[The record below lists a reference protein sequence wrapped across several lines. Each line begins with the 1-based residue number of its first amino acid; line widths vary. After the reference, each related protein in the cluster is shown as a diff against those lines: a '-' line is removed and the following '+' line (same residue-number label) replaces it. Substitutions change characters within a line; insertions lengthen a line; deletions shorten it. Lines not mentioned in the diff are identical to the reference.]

1 MLLKTRLYEYQSKAV
16 DKLSKLKVGAL
27 YMEQGTGK
35 TRTALEIIK
44 NKMSKGKVEVV
55 LWLCPCSVKNN
66 LKEDIIKHTG
76 ELPTENNIIIRGI
89 ESLSSSDKLYLQ
101 LSELVKNYKVYLI
114 VDESNLVKNKMAIRT
129 ERIISISSFCKYKMI
144 LNGTPISKNEA
155 DLFAQWYIL
164 DWRILGYK
172 SFYSFAANHLEYK
185 TVKLPSGREITTDQ
199 IIRVL
204 NVDYLTEKIA
214 PYMYQIKKDEVL
226 KELKPK
232 QYHMRYFF
240 LDDLQEE
247 EYYETKE
254 LFLFNVVDWR
264 SETIFK
270 LFSALQHITSGKRV
284 LSAPEKRMR
293 TENMYTW
300 ENNPRIQCLKRT
312 LEDIGEDKCIIFA
325 KYQDEINDIALL
337 LQSENK
343 SYIEF
348 TGKISQKK
356 RQENREKFKNHVQ
369 FMLANKQCGAYGLN
383 LQFCHNI
390 IFYSNDFDLATR
402 LQAEDRVHRIGQD
415 KIVNIYDICC
425 KYTIDVFIANCL
437 QNKTNLLDS
446 FKKQIAIWK
455 EATIM
460 EELTIRQMSSA
471 TDKDFYSILGYFFA
485 SKKFR
490 KELEGYPLSN
500 EDDWIWFV
508 AFNKDNNVIGFLSLE
523 PMTSGYKIDSIYV
536 LLDYHKIYGNR
547 VYNEL
552 IEKAVKLSQNNKKY
566 LSGTVR
572 KDLVVVFEKYDF
584 YITKNK
590 SEKWINIR
598 RDVTDENIQK

>member
-1 MLLKTRLYEYQSKAV
+1 MILKTRLYEYQSKAV

-44 NKMSKGKVEVV
+44 NKIDKGKAEVI

-66 LKEDIIKHTG
+66 LKEDIEKHTG
-76 ELPTENNIIIRGI
+76 DLPTENNIIIRGI
-89 ESLSSSDKLYLQ
+89 ESLSSSDRLYLQ
-101 LSELVKNYKVYLI
+101 LLELVKNYKVYLI
-114 VDESNLVKNKMAIRT
+114 VDESNLVKNKLAIRT
-129 ERIISISSFCKYKMI
+129 ERIIEISSFCKYKMI

-185 TVKLPSGREITTDQ
+185 KVRLPSGREITTDQ

-214 PYMYQIKKDEVL
+214 PYTYQIKKDEVL
-226 KELKPK
+226 KDLKPK
-232 QYHMRYFF
+232 KYHMRYFC
-240 LDDLQEE
+240 LDDLQED

-270 LFSALQHITSGKRV
+270 LFSALQHITSGKRI

-293 TENMYTW
+293 TEKMYTW
-300 ENNPRIQCLKRT
+300 ENNPRIQCLKRVI
-312 LEDIGEDKCIIFA
+312 EEIGNDKCIIFA
-325 KYQDEINDIALL
+325 KYQDEIKDIKFLL
-337 LQSENK
+337 DSMNK
-343 SYIEF
+343 TFVEF
-348 TGKISQKK
+348 TGEIRPKQ
-356 RQENREKFKNHVQ
+356 RQQNRIEFKNHVQ

-402 LQAEDRVHRIGQD
+402 LQAEDRVHRIGQE
-415 KIVNIYDICC
+415 KTVNIYDICC
-425 KYTIDVFIANCL
+425 EYTIDVFIANCL
-437 QNKTNLLDS
+437 QNKSNLLDS
-446 FKKQIAIWK
+446 FKKQISIWK
-455 EATIM
+455 EAIEM
-460 EELTIRQMSSA
+460 EKIRIRQMNSIK
-471 TDKDFYSILGYFFA
+471 DNDFYNILGYFFA
-485 SKKFR
+485 SKNFR
-490 KELEGYPLSN
+490 KKLTYPLSN
-500 EDDWIWFV
+500 EDDWIWLV

-523 PMTSGYKIDSIYV
+523 PMASGYKIDSIYV
-536 LLDYHKIYGNR
+536 LNDYYKIYGNR

-552 IEKAVKLSQNNKKY
+552 IEKAIKLSKNNKKY
-566 LSGTVR
+566 ISATI
-572 KDLVVVFEKYDF
+572 KKELVVVFEKYNF
-584 YITKNK
+584 YVTKNK

-598 RDVTDENIQK
+598 RDLNENIQK

>member
-185 TVKLPSGREITTDQ
+185 KVRLPSGREIMTDQ

-232 QYHMRYFF
+232 QYHMRYFC
-240 LDDLQEE
+240 LGNLQEE
-247 EYYETKE
+247 EYGLTKE

-455 EATIM
+455 ESTIM

-572 KDLVVVFEKYDF
+572 KDLVIVFEKYDF

-598 RDVTDENIQK
+598 RDLNENIQK

>member
-1 MLLKTRLYEYQSKAV
+1 MILKTKLYEYQSKAV
-16 DKLSKLKVGAL
+16 DKISNLKVGAL

-44 NKMSKGKVEVV
+44 NKMDKGKIEVV

-89 ESLSSSDKLYLQ
+89 ESLSSSDRLYLQ
-101 LSELVKNYKVYLI
+101 LLELVKIYKVYLI
-114 VDESNLVKNKMAIRT
+114 VDESNLVKNKLAIRT
-129 ERIISISSFCKYKMI
+129 ERIIEISSFCKYKMI

-185 TVKLPSGREITTDQ
+185 KVRLPSGREIMTDQ

-232 QYHMRYFF
+232 EYHMRYFC

-293 TENMYTW
+293 TEKMYTW

-356 RQENREKFKNHVQ
+356 RQANREKFKNDTQ

-402 LQAEDRVHRIGQD
+402 LQAEDRVHRIGQE
-415 KIVNIYDICC
+415 KTVNIYDICC
-425 KYTIDVFIANCL
+425 EYTIDVFIANCL
-437 QNKTNLLDS
+437 QNKSNLLDS
-446 FKKQIAIWK
+446 FKKQISIWK
-455 EATIM
+455 EAIEM
-460 EELTIRQMSSA
+460 EKIRIRQMNSIK
-471 TDKDFYSILGYFFA
+471 DNDFYNILGYFFA
-485 SKKFR
+485 SKNFR
-490 KELEGYPLSN
+490 KKLTYPLSN
-500 EDDWIWFV
+500 EDDWIWLV

-523 PMTSGYKIDSIYV
+523 PMVSGYKIDSIYV
-536 LLDYHKIYGNR
+536 LNDYYKIYGNR

-552 IEKAVKLSQNNKKY
+552 IEKAIKLSKNNKKY
-566 LSGTVR
+566 ISATI
-572 KDLVVVFEKYDF
+572 KKELVVVFEKYNF
-584 YITKNK
+584 YVTKNK

-598 RDVTDENIQK
+598 RDLNENIQK

>member
-1 MLLKTRLYEYQSKAV
+1 MILKTKLYEYQATAV
-16 DKLSKLKVGAL
+16 DKISKLKVGAL

-55 LWLCPCSVKNN
+55 LWLCSCSVKNN

-114 VDESNLVKNKMAIRT
+114 VDESNLVKNKLAIRT
-129 ERIISISSFCKYKMI
+129 ERIIEISSFCKYKMI

-185 TVKLPSGREITTDQ
+185 KVRLPSGREIMTDQ

-232 QYHMRYFF
+232 QYHMRYFC
-240 LDDLQEE
+240 LGNLQEE
-247 EYYETKE
+247 EYGLTKE

-293 TENMYTW
+293 TEKIYTW
-300 ENNPRIQCLKRT
+300 ENNPRIQCLRKT
-312 LEDIGEDKCIIFA
+312 LDEIGNDKCIIFA
-325 KYQDEINDIALL
+325 KYQEEINDIALL

-356 RQENREKFKNHVQ
+356 RQANREKFKNDTQ

-402 LQAEDRVHRIGQD
+402 LQAEDRVHRIGQE
-415 KIVNIYDICC
+415 KTVHIYDICC

-437 QNKTNLLDS
+437 QNKSNLLDS
-446 FKKQIAIWK
+446 FKKQISIWK
-455 EATIM
+455 EAIEM
-460 EELTIRQMSSA
+460 EKIRIRQMNSIK
-471 TDKDFYSILGYFFA
+471 DNDFYNILGYFFA
-485 SKKFR
+485 SKNFR
-490 KELEGYPLSN
+490 KKLTYPLSN
-500 EDDWIWFV
+500 EDDWIWLV

-523 PMTSGYKIDSIYV
+523 PMVSGYKIDSIYV
-536 LLDYHKIYGNR
+536 LNDYYKIYGNR

-552 IEKAVKLSQNNKKY
+552 IEKAIKLSKNNKKY
-566 LSGTVR
+566 ISATI
-572 KDLVVVFEKYDF
+572 KKELVVVFEKYNF
-584 YITKNK
+584 YVTKNK

-598 RDVTDENIQK
+598 RDLNENIQK

>member
-89 ESLSSSDKLYLQ
+89 ESLSSSDRLYLQ
-101 LSELVKNYKVYLI
+101 LLELVKIYKVYLI
-114 VDESNLVKNKMAIRT
+114 VDESNLVKNKLAIRT
-129 ERIISISSFCKYKMI
+129 ERIIEISSFCKYKMI

-270 LFSALQHITSGKRV
+270 LFSALQHITSGKKV

-293 TENMYTW
+293 TEKMYTW

-312 LEDIGEDKCIIFA
+312 LENIGEDKCIIFA

-572 KDLVVVFEKYDF
+572 KDLVIVFEKYDF

>member
-89 ESLSSSDKLYLQ
+89 ESLSSSDRLYLQ
-101 LSELVKNYKVYLI
+101 LLELVKIYKVYLI
-114 VDESNLVKNKMAIRT
+114 VDESNLVKNKLAIRT
-129 ERIISISSFCKYKMI
+129 ERIIEISSFCKYKMI

-270 LFSALQHITSGKRV
+270 LFSALQHITSGKKV

-293 TENMYTW
+293 TEKMYTW

-490 KELEGYPLSN
+490 KGLEGYPLSN

-572 KDLVVVFEKYDF
+572 KDLVIVFEKYDF

>member
-1 MLLKTRLYEYQSKAV
+1 MILKTKLYEYQSKAV
-16 DKLSKLKVGAL
+16 DKLLKLKVGAL

-44 NKMSKGKVEVV
+44 NKTDKGKVEVV

-66 LKEDIIKHTG
+66 LKEDVIKHTG
-76 ELPTENNIIIRGI
+76 QKPSENNIIIRGI
-89 ESLSSSDKLYLQ
+89 ESLSSSDRLYLQ
-101 LSELVKNYKVYLI
+101 LLELVKNYKVYLI
-114 VDESNLVKNKMAIRT
+114 VDESNLVKNKLAIRT
-129 ERIISISSFCKYKMI
+129 ERIINLSAFCKYKLI

-164 DWRILGYK
+164 DWRILGYQ

-185 TVKLPSGREITTDQ
+185 TVKLPSGRVITTDQ

-226 KELKPK
+226 KDLKPK
-232 QYHMRYFF
+232 KYHMRYFC
-240 LDDLQEE
+240 LDDLQED

-270 LFSALQHITSGKRV
+270 LFSALQHITSGKRI

-293 TENMYTW
+293 TEKMYTW
-300 ENNPRIQCLKRT
+300 ENNPRIQCLKRVI
-312 LEDIGEDKCIIFA
+312 EEIGNDKCIIFA
-325 KYQDEINDIALL
+325 KYQDEIKDIKFLL
-337 LQSENK
+337 DSMNK
-343 SYIEF
+343 TFVEF
-348 TGKISQKK
+348 TGEIRPKQ
-356 RQENREKFKNHVQ
+356 RQQNRIEFKNHVQ
-369 FMLANKQCGAYGLN
+369 FMLANNQCGAYGLN

-402 LQAEDRVHRIGQD
+402 LQAEDRVHRIGQE
-415 KIVNIYDICC
+415 KTVNIYDICC
-425 KYTIDVFIANCL
+425 EYTIDVFIANCL
-437 QNKTNLLDS
+437 QNKSNLLDS
-446 FKKQIAIWK
+446 FKKQISIWK
-455 EATIM
+455 ETIEM
-460 EELTIRQMSSA
+460 EKIRIRQMNSIK
-471 TDKDFYSILGYFFA
+471 DNDFYNILGYFFA
-485 SKKFR
+485 SKNFR
-490 KELEGYPLSN
+490 KKLTYPLSN
-500 EDDWIWFV
+500 EDDWIWLV

-523 PMTSGYKIDSIYV
+523 PMASGYKIDSIYV
-536 LLDYHKIYGNR
+536 LNDYYKIYGNR

-552 IEKAVKLSQNNKKY
+552 IEKAIKLSKNNKKY
-566 LSGTVR
+566 ISATI
-572 KDLVVVFEKYDF
+572 KKELVVVFEKYNF
-584 YITKNK
+584 YVTKNK

-598 RDVTDENIQK
+598 RDLNENIQK

>member
-1 MLLKTRLYEYQSKAV
+1 MILKTRLYEYQSKAV
-16 DKLSKLKVGAL
+16 NKLSKLKVGAL

-44 NKMSKGKVEVV
+44 NKIDKGKAEVI

-66 LKEDIIKHTG
+66 LKEDIEKHTG
-76 ELPTENNIIIRGI
+76 DLPTENNIIIRGI
-89 ESLSSSDKLYLQ
+89 ESLSSSDRLYLQ
-101 LSELVKNYKVYLI
+101 LLELVKKYKVYLI
-114 VDESNLVKNKMAIRT
+114 VDESNLVKNKLAIRT
-129 ERIISISSFCKYKMI
+129 ERIISIASFCKYKMI

-172 SFYSFAANHLEYK
+172 SFYSFASNHLEYK
-185 TVKLPSGREITTDQ
+185 KVRLPSGKEITTDQ

-232 QYHMRYFF
+232 EYHMRYFC

-247 EYYETKE
+247 EYELTKE

-293 TENMYTW
+293 TEKMYTW

-356 RQENREKFKNHVQ
+356 RQENREKFKNDVQ

-402 LQAEDRVHRIGQD
+402 LQAEDRVHRIGQE
-415 KIVNIYDICC
+415 KKVNIYDICC
-425 KYTIDVFIANCL
+425 EYTIDVFIANCL
-437 QNKTNLLDS
+437 QNKSNLLDS
-446 FKKQIAIWK
+446 FKKQISIWK
-455 EATIM
+455 EAIEM
-460 EELTIRQMSSA
+460 EKIRIRQMNSIK
-471 TDKDFYSILGYFFA
+471 DNDFYNILGYFFA
-485 SKKFR
+485 SKNFR
-490 KELEGYPLSN
+490 KKLTYPLSN
-500 EDDWIWFV
+500 EDDWIWLV

-523 PMTSGYKIDSIYV
+523 PMVSGYKIDSIYV
-536 LLDYHKIYGNR
+536 LNDYYKIYGNR

-552 IEKAVKLSQNNKKY
+552 IEKAIKLSKNNKKY
-566 LSGTVR
+566 ISATI
-572 KDLVVVFEKYDF
+572 KKELVVVFEKYNF
-584 YITKNK
+584 YVTKNK

-598 RDVTDENIQK
+598 RDLNENIQK

>member
-44 NKMSKGKVEVV
+44 NKMIKGKVEVV

-76 ELPTENNIIIRGI
+76 QKPSENNIIIKGI
-89 ESLSSSDKLYLQ
+89 ESLSSSDRLYLQ
-101 LSELVKNYKVYLI
+101 LLELVKIYKVYLI
-114 VDESNLVKNKMAIRT
+114 VDESNLVKNKLAIRT
-129 ERIISISSFCKYKMI
+129 ERIIEISSFCKYKMI

-185 TVKLPSGREITTDQ
+185 KVRLPSGREIMTDQ

-232 QYHMRYFF
+232 QYHMRYFC
-240 LDDLQEE
+240 LGILQEE
-247 EYYETKE
+247 EYGLTKE

-293 TENMYTW
+293 TEKMYTW

-369 FMLANKQCGAYGLN
+369 FMLVNKQCGAYGLN

-572 KDLVVVFEKYDF
+572 KDLVIVFEKYDF

>member
-356 RQENREKFKNHVQ
+356 RQENREKFKNDVQ

-402 LQAEDRVHRIGQD
+402 LQAEDRVHRIGQE
-415 KIVNIYDICC
+415 KTVNIYDICC
-425 KYTIDVFIANCL
+425 EYTIDVFIANCL
-437 QNKTNLLDS
+437 QNKSSLLDS
-446 FKKQIAIWK
+446 FKKQISIWK
-455 EATIM
+455 EAIEM
-460 EELTIRQMSSA
+460 EKIRIRQMNSIK
-471 TDKDFYSILGYFFA
+471 DNDFYNILGYFFA
-485 SKKFR
+485 SKNFR
-490 KELEGYPLSN
+490 KKLTYPLSN
-500 EDDWIWFV
+500 EDDWIWLV

-523 PMTSGYKIDSIYV
+523 PMVSGYKIDSIYV
-536 LLDYHKIYGNR
+536 LNDYYKIYGNR

-552 IEKAVKLSQNNKKY
+552 IEKAIKLSKNNKKY
-566 LSGTVR
+566 ISATI
-572 KDLVVVFEKYDF
+572 KKELVVVFEKYNF
-584 YITKNK
+584 YVTKNK

-598 RDVTDENIQK
+598 RDLNENIQK

>member
-44 NKMSKGKVEVV
+44 NKMIKGKVEVV

-76 ELPTENNIIIRGI
+76 QKPSENNIIIKGI
-89 ESLSSSDKLYLQ
+89 ESLSSSDRLYLQ
-101 LSELVKNYKVYLI
+101 LLELVKIYKVYLI
-114 VDESNLVKNKMAIRT
+114 VDESNLVKNKLAIRT
-129 ERIISISSFCKYKMI
+129 ERIIEISSFCKYKMI

-185 TVKLPSGREITTDQ
+185 KIRLPSGREIMTDQ

-232 QYHMRYFF
+232 QYHMRYFC
-240 LDDLQEE
+240 LGILQEE
-247 EYYETKE
+247 EYGLTKE

-293 TENMYTW
+293 TEKMYTW

-572 KDLVVVFEKYDF
+572 KDLVIVFEKYDF

>member
-1 MLLKTRLYEYQSKAV
+1 MILKTKLYKYQSKAV

-66 LKEDIIKHTG
+66 LREDIEKHTG
-76 ELPTENNIIIRGI
+76 QKPSENNIIIKGI
-89 ESLSSSDKLYLQ
+89 ESLSSSDRLYLQ
-101 LSELVKNYKVYLI
+101 LLELVKSYKVYLI
-114 VDESNLVKNKMAIRT
+114 VDESNLVKNKLAIRT
-129 ERIISISSFCKYKMI
+129 ERIITISSFCKYKMI

-185 TVKLPSGREITTDQ
+185 KVRLPSGREITTDQ

-232 QYHMRYFF
+232 EYHMRYFC

-247 EYYETKE
+247 EYELTKE

-293 TENMYTW
+293 TEKMYTW

-356 RQENREKFKNHVQ
+356 RQENREKFKNDVQ

-402 LQAEDRVHRIGQD
+402 LQAEDRVHRIGQE
-415 KIVNIYDICC
+415 KTVNIYDICC
-425 KYTIDVFIANCL
+425 EYTIDVFIANCL
-437 QNKTNLLDS
+437 QNKSNLLDS
-446 FKKQIAIWK
+446 FKKQISIWK
-455 EATIM
+455 EAIEM
-460 EELTIRQMSSA
+460 EKIRIRQMNSIK
-471 TDKDFYSILGYFFA
+471 DNDFYNILGYFFA
-485 SKKFR
+485 SKNFR
-490 KELEGYPLSN
+490 KKLTYPLSN
-500 EDDWIWFV
+500 EDDWIWLV

-523 PMTSGYKIDSIYV
+523 PMVSGYKIDSIYV
-536 LLDYHKIYGNR
+536 LNDYYKIYGNR

-552 IEKAVKLSQNNKKY
+552 IEKAIKLSKNNKKY
-566 LSGTVR
+566 ISATI
-572 KDLVVVFEKYDF
+572 KKELVVVFEKYNF
-584 YITKNK
+584 YVTKNK

-598 RDVTDENIQK
+598 RDLNENIQK

>member
-1 MLLKTRLYEYQSKAV
+1 MILKTKLYEYQSKAV
-16 DKLSKLKVGAL
+16 DKLLKLKVGAL

-44 NKMSKGKVEVV
+44 NKTDKGKVEVV

-66 LKEDIIKHTG
+66 LKEDVIKHTG
-76 ELPTENNIIIRGI
+76 QKPSENNIIIRGI
-89 ESLSSSDKLYLQ
+89 ESLSSSDRLYLQ
-101 LSELVKNYKVYLI
+101 LLELVKNYKVYLI
-114 VDESNLVKNKMAIRT
+114 VDESNLVKNKLAIRT
-129 ERIISISSFCKYKMI
+129 ERIINLSAFCKYKLI

-164 DWRILGYK
+164 DWRILGYQ

-185 TVKLPSGREITTDQ
+185 TVKLPSGRVITTDQ

-226 KELKPK
+226 RNLKEKE
-232 QYHMRYFF
+232 YHTRYFYME
-240 LDDLQEE
+240 DEQEV
-247 EYYETKE
+247 EYYETKDIY
-254 LFLFNVVDWR
+254 LFNVVDWR
-264 SETIFK
+264 AETIFK
-270 LFSALQHITSGKRV
+270 LFAALQHITSGRRV
-284 LSAPEKRMR
+284 LSAPQNRMR
-293 TENMYTW
+293 TDKMFTW
-300 ENNPRIQCLKRT
+300 QNNPRIQCLKDV
-312 LEDIGEDKCIIFA
+312 LDEIGEGKCIIFA
-325 KYQDEINDIALL
+325 KYQDEIDDISLL

-348 TGKISQKK
+348 TGRINQKK
-356 RQENREKFKNHVQ
+356 RQKNREDFKEHTQ

-383 LQFCHNI
+383 LQFCHNV

-402 LQAEDRVHRIGQD
+402 LQAEDRVHRIGQTET
-415 KIVNIYDICC
+415 VNIYDICC
-425 KYTIDVFIANCL
+425 KYTIDSFISRCL
-437 QNKTNLLDS
+437 QDKSNLLAS

-455 EATIM
+455 EAAAM
-460 EELTIRQMSSA
+460 EKIKIRQMNSVI
-471 TDKDFYSILGYFFA
+471 DKDFYSLLGYLFA
-485 SKKFR
+485 SKKIR

-500 EDDWIWFV
+500 EDDWIWFI
-508 AFNKDNNVIGFLSLE
+508 AFDKDNKIVGFLSLE
-523 PMTSGYKIDSIYV
+523 PMKSGYKIDSIHV
-536 LLDYHKIYGNR
+536 LKDYRKIYGNR

-566 LSGTVR
+566 LSGTVK
-572 KDLVVVFEKYDF
+572 KDMVIVFEKYNF
-584 YITKNK
+584 HITKNK

-598 RDVTDENIQK
+598 RDATNENIQK

>member
-1 MLLKTRLYEYQSKAV
+1 MILKTKLYEYQSKAV
-16 DKLSKLKVGAL
+16 DKISKLKVGAL

-44 NKMSKGKVEVV
+44 NKMDKGKIEVV

-89 ESLSSSDKLYLQ
+89 ESLSSSDRLYLQ
-101 LSELVKNYKVYLI
+101 LLELVKIYKVYLI
-114 VDESNLVKNKMAIRT
+114 VDESNLVKNKLAIRT
-129 ERIISISSFCKYKMI
+129 ERIIEISSFCKYKMI

-185 TVKLPSGREITTDQ
+185 KVRLPSGREIMTDQ

-232 QYHMRYFF
+232 EYHMRYFC

-247 EYYETKE
+247 EYGLTKE

-293 TENMYTW
+293 TEKMYTW
-300 ENNPRIQCLKRT
+300 ENNPRIQCLKRVI
-312 LEDIGEDKCIIFA
+312 EGIGSDKCIIFA

-356 RQENREKFKNHVQ
+356 MQANREKFKNDTQ

-402 LQAEDRVHRIGQD
+402 LQAEDRVHRIGQE
-415 KIVNIYDICC
+415 KTVHIYDICC
-425 KYTIDVFIANCL
+425 EYTIDVFIANCL
-437 QNKTNLLDS
+437 QNKSNLLDS
-446 FKKQIAIWK
+446 FKKQISIWK
-455 EATIM
+455 EAIEM
-460 EELTIRQMSSA
+460 EKIRIRQMNSIK
-471 TDKDFYSILGYFFA
+471 DNDFYNILGYFFA
-485 SKKFR
+485 SKNFR
-490 KELEGYPLSN
+490 KKLTYPLSN
-500 EDDWIWFV
+500 EDDWIWLV

-523 PMTSGYKIDSIYV
+523 PMVSGYKIDSIYV
-536 LLDYHKIYGNR
+536 LNDYYKIYGNR

-552 IEKAVKLSQNNKKY
+552 IEKAIKLSKNNKKY
-566 LSGTVR
+566 ISATI
-572 KDLVVVFEKYDF
+572 KKELVVVFEKYNF
-584 YITKNK
+584 YVTKNK

-598 RDVTDENIQK
+598 RDLNENIQK

>member
-89 ESLSSSDKLYLQ
+89 ESLSSSDRLYLQ
-101 LSELVKNYKVYLI
+101 LLELVKIYKVYLI
-114 VDESNLVKNKMAIRT
+114 VDESNLVKNKLAIRT
-129 ERIISISSFCKYKMI
+129 ERIIEISSFCKYKMI

-226 KELKPK
+226 KDLKPK
-232 QYHMRYFF
+232 KYHMRYFC
-240 LDDLQEE
+240 LDDLQED

-270 LFSALQHITSGKRV
+270 LFSALQHITSGKRI

-293 TENMYTW
+293 TEKMYTW
-300 ENNPRIQCLKRT
+300 ENNPRIQCLKRVI
-312 LEDIGEDKCIIFA
+312 EEIGNDKCIIFA
-325 KYQDEINDIALL
+325 KYQDEIKDIKFLL
-337 LQSENK
+337 DSMNK
-343 SYIEF
+343 TFVEF
-348 TGKISQKK
+348 TGEIRPKQ
-356 RQENREKFKNHVQ
+356 RQQNRIEFKNHVQ

-402 LQAEDRVHRIGQD
+402 LQAEDRVHRIGQE
-415 KIVNIYDICC
+415 KTVNIYDICC
-425 KYTIDVFIANCL
+425 EYTIDVFIANCL
-437 QNKTNLLDS
+437 QNKSNLLDS
-446 FKKQIAIWK
+446 FKKQISIWK
-455 EATIM
+455 EAIEM
-460 EELTIRQMSSA
+460 EKIRIRQMNSIK
-471 TDKDFYSILGYFFA
+471 DNDFYNILGYFFA
-485 SKKFR
+485 SKNFR
-490 KELEGYPLSN
+490 KKLTYPLSN
-500 EDDWIWFV
+500 EDDWIWLV

-523 PMTSGYKIDSIYV
+523 PMASGYKIDSIYV
-536 LLDYHKIYGNR
+536 LNDYYKIYGNR

-552 IEKAVKLSQNNKKY
+552 IEKAIKLSKNNKKY
-566 LSGTVR
+566 ISATI
-572 KDLVVVFEKYDF
+572 KKELVVVFEKYNF
-584 YITKNK
+584 YVTKNK

-598 RDVTDENIQK
+598 RDLNENIQK

>member
-44 NKMSKGKVEVV
+44 NKMIKGKVEVV

-76 ELPTENNIIIRGI
+76 QKPSENNIIIKGI
-89 ESLSSSDKLYLQ
+89 ESLSSSDRLYLQ
-101 LSELVKNYKVYLI
+101 LLELVKIYKVYLI
-114 VDESNLVKNKMAIRT
+114 VDESNLVKNKLAIRT
-129 ERIISISSFCKYKMI
+129 ERIIEISSFCKYKMI

-185 TVKLPSGREITTDQ
+185 KVRLPSGREIMTDQ

-232 QYHMRYFF
+232 QYHMRYFC
-240 LDDLQEE
+240 LGILQEE
-247 EYYETKE
+247 EYGLTKE

-293 TENMYTW
+293 TEKMYTW

-312 LEDIGEDKCIIFA
+312 LEDIGDDKCIIFA

-572 KDLVVVFEKYDF
+572 KDLVIVFEKYDF

>member
-89 ESLSSSDKLYLQ
+89 ESLSSSDRLYLQ
-101 LSELVKNYKVYLI
+101 LLELVKIYKVYLI
-114 VDESNLVKNKMAIRT
+114 VDESNLIKNKLAIRT
-129 ERIISISSFCKYKMI
+129 ERIIEISSFCKYKII

-270 LFSALQHITSGKRV
+270 LFSALQHITSGKKV

-293 TENMYTW
+293 TEKMYTW

-572 KDLVVVFEKYDF
+572 KDLVIVFEKYDF

>member
-1 MLLKTRLYEYQSKAV
+1 MILKTKLYEYQSKAV
-16 DKLSKLKVGAL
+16 DKLLKLKVGAL

-44 NKMSKGKVEVV
+44 NKTDKGKVEVV

-66 LKEDIIKHTG
+66 LKEDVIKHTG
-76 ELPTENNIIIRGI
+76 QKPSENNIIIRGI
-89 ESLSSSDKLYLQ
+89 ESLSSSDRLYLQ
-101 LSELVKNYKVYLI
+101 LLELVKNYKVYLI
-114 VDESNLVKNKMAIRT
+114 VDESNLVKNKLAIRT
-129 ERIISISSFCKYKMI
+129 ERIINLSAFCKYKLI

-164 DWRILGYK
+164 DWRILGYQ

-185 TVKLPSGREITTDQ
+185 TVKLPSGRVITTDQ

-226 KELKPK
+226 KDLKPK
-232 QYHMRYFF
+232 KYHMRYFC
-240 LDDLQEE
+240 LDDLQED

-270 LFSALQHITSGKRV
+270 LFSALQHITSGKRI

-293 TENMYTW
+293 TEKMYTW
-300 ENNPRIQCLKRT
+300 ENNPRIQCLKRVI
-312 LEDIGEDKCIIFA
+312 EEIGNDKCIIFA
-325 KYQDEINDIALL
+325 KYQDEIKDIKFLL
-337 LQSENK
+337 DSMNK
-343 SYIEF
+343 TFVEF
-348 TGKISQKK
+348 TGEIRPKQ
-356 RQENREKFKNHVQ
+356 RQQNRIEFKNHVQ

-402 LQAEDRVHRIGQD
+402 LQAEDRVHRIGQE
-415 KIVNIYDICC
+415 KTVNIYDICC
-425 KYTIDVFIANCL
+425 GYTIDVFIANCL
-437 QNKTNLLDS
+437 QNKSNLLDS
-446 FKKQIAIWK
+446 FKKQISIWK
-455 EATIM
+455 ETIEM
-460 EELTIRQMSSA
+460 EKIRIRQMNSIK
-471 TDKDFYSILGYFFA
+471 DNDFYNILGYFFA
-485 SKKFR
+485 SKNFR
-490 KELEGYPLSN
+490 KKLTYPLSN
-500 EDDWIWFV
+500 EDDWIWLV

-523 PMTSGYKIDSIYV
+523 PMASGYKIDSIYV
-536 LLDYHKIYGNR
+536 LNDYYKIYGNR

-552 IEKAVKLSQNNKKY
+552 IEKAIKLSKNNKKY
-566 LSGTVR
+566 ISATI
-572 KDLVVVFEKYDF
+572 KKELVVVFEKYNF
-584 YITKNK
+584 YVTKNK

-598 RDVTDENIQK
+598 RDLNENIQK

>member
-1 MLLKTRLYEYQSKAV
+1 MILKTKLYEYQSKAV
-16 DKLSKLKVGAL
+16 DKISKLKVGAL

-44 NKMSKGKVEVV
+44 NKIDKGKAEVI

-66 LKEDIIKHTG
+66 LREDIEKHTG
-76 ELPTENNIIIRGI
+76 DLPTENNIIIRGI
-89 ESLSSSDKLYLQ
+89 ESLSSSDRLYLQ
-101 LSELVKNYKVYLI
+101 LLELVKNYKVYLI
-114 VDESNLVKNKMAIRT
+114 VDESNLVKNKLAIRT
-129 ERIISISSFCKYKMI
+129 ERIITISSFCKYKMI

-185 TVKLPSGREITTDQ
+185 KVRLPSGREITTDQ

-232 QYHMRYFF
+232 EYHMRYFC

-293 TENMYTW
+293 TEKMYTW
-300 ENNPRIQCLKRT
+300 ENNPRIQCLKRVI
-312 LEDIGEDKCIIFA
+312 EEIGNDKCIIFA
-325 KYQDEINDIALL
+325 KYQDEIKDIKFLL
-337 LQSENK
+337 DSMNK
-343 SYIEF
+343 TFVEF
-348 TGKISQKK
+348 TGEIRPKQ
-356 RQENREKFKNHVQ
+356 RQQNRIEFKNHVQ

-402 LQAEDRVHRIGQD
+402 LQAEDRVHRIGQE
-415 KIVNIYDICC
+415 KTVHIYDICC

-437 QNKTNLLDS
+437 QNKSNLLDS
-446 FKKQIAIWK
+446 FKKQISIWK
-455 EATIM
+455 EAIEM
-460 EELTIRQMSSA
+460 EKIRIRQMNSIK
-471 TDKDFYSILGYFFA
+471 DNDFYNILGYFFA
-485 SKKFR
+485 SKNFR
-490 KELEGYPLSN
+490 KKLTYPLSN
-500 EDDWIWFV
+500 EDDWIWLV

-523 PMTSGYKIDSIYV
+523 PMVSGYKIDSIYV
-536 LLDYHKIYGNR
+536 LNDYYKIYGNR

-552 IEKAVKLSQNNKKY
+552 IEKAIKLSKNNKKY
-566 LSGTVR
+566 ISATI
-572 KDLVVVFEKYDF
+572 KKELVVVFEKYNF
-584 YITKNK
+584 YVTKNK

-598 RDVTDENIQK
+598 RDLNENIQK

>member
-1 MLLKTRLYEYQSKAV
+1 MILKTRLYEYQSKAV

-356 RQENREKFKNHVQ
+356 RQENREKFKNDVQ

-402 LQAEDRVHRIGQD
+402 LQAEDRVHRIGQE
-415 KIVNIYDICC
+415 KTVNIYDICC
-425 KYTIDVFIANCL
+425 EYTIDVFIANCL
-437 QNKTNLLDS
+437 QNKSNLLDS
-446 FKKQIAIWK
+446 FKKQISIWK
-455 EATIM
+455 EAIEM
-460 EELTIRQMSSA
+460 EKIRIRQMNSIK
-471 TDKDFYSILGYFFA
+471 DNDFYNILGYFFA
-485 SKKFR
+485 SKNFR
-490 KELEGYPLSN
+490 KKLTYPLSN
-500 EDDWIWFV
+500 EDDWIWLV

-523 PMTSGYKIDSIYV
+523 PMVSGYKIDSIYV
-536 LLDYHKIYGNR
+536 LNDYYKIYGNR

-552 IEKAVKLSQNNKKY
+552 IEKAIKLSKNNKKY
-566 LSGTVR
+566 ISATI
-572 KDLVVVFEKYDF
+572 KKELVVVFEKYNF
-584 YITKNK
+584 YVTKNK

-598 RDVTDENIQK
+598 RDLNENIQK

>member
-1 MLLKTRLYEYQSKAV
+1 MILKTKLYEYQSKAV
-16 DKLSKLKVGAL
+16 DKLLKLKVGAL

-44 NKMSKGKVEVV
+44 NKTDKGKVEVV

-66 LKEDIIKHTG
+66 LKEDVIKHTG
-76 ELPTENNIIIRGI
+76 QKPSENNIIIRGI
-89 ESLSSSDKLYLQ
+89 ESLSSSDRLYLQ
-101 LSELVKNYKVYLI
+101 LLELVKNYKVYLI
-114 VDESNLVKNKMAIRT
+114 VDESNLVKNKLAIRT
-129 ERIISISSFCKYKMI
+129 ERIINLSAFCKYKLI

-164 DWRILGYK
+164 DWRILGYQ

-185 TVKLPSGREITTDQ
+185 TVKLPSGRVITTDQ

-226 KELKPK
+226 KDLKPK
-232 QYHMRYFF
+232 KYHMRYFC
-240 LDDLQEE
+240 LDDLQED

-270 LFSALQHITSGKRV
+270 LFSALQHITSGKRI

-293 TENMYTW
+293 TEKMYTW
-300 ENNPRIQCLKRT
+300 ENNPRIQCLKRVI
-312 LEDIGEDKCIIFA
+312 EEIGNDKCIIFA
-325 KYQDEINDIALL
+325 KYQDEIKDIKFLL
-337 LQSENK
+337 DSMNK
-343 SYIEF
+343 TFVEF
-348 TGKISQKK
+348 TGEIRPKQ
-356 RQENREKFKNHVQ
+356 RQQNRIEFKNHVQ

-402 LQAEDRVHRIGQD
+402 LQAEDRVHRIGQE
-415 KIVNIYDICC
+415 KTVNIYDICC
-425 KYTIDVFIANCL
+425 EYTIDVFIANCL
-437 QNKTNLLDS
+437 QNKSNLLDS
-446 FKKQIAIWK
+446 FKKQISIWK
-455 EATIM
+455 ETIEM
-460 EELTIRQMSSA
+460 EKIRIRQMNSIK
-471 TDKDFYSILGYFFA
+471 DNDFYNILGYFFA
-485 SKKFR
+485 SKNFR
-490 KELEGYPLSN
+490 KKLTYPLSN
-500 EDDWIWFV
+500 EDDWIWLV

-523 PMTSGYKIDSIYV
+523 PMASGYKIDSIYV
-536 LLDYHKIYGNR
+536 LNDYYKIYGNR

-552 IEKAVKLSQNNKKY
+552 IEKAIKLSKNNKKY
-566 LSGTVR
+566 ISATI
-572 KDLVVVFEKYDF
+572 KKELVVVFEKYNF
-584 YITKNK
+584 YVTKNK

-598 RDVTDENIQK
+598 RDLNENIQK

>member
-1 MLLKTRLYEYQSKAV
+1 MILKTRLYEYQSKAV

-44 NKMSKGKVEVV
+44 NKIDKGKAEVI

-66 LKEDIIKHTG
+66 LKEDIEKHTG
-76 ELPTENNIIIRGI
+76 DLPTENNIIIRGI
-89 ESLSSSDKLYLQ
+89 ESLSSSDRLYLQ
-101 LSELVKNYKVYLI
+101 LLELVKNYKVYLI
-114 VDESNLVKNKMAIRT
+114 VDEGNLVKNKLAIRT
-129 ERIISISSFCKYKMI
+129 ERIIEISSFCKYKMI

-155 DLFAQWYIL
+155 DLFAQWHIL

-185 TVKLPSGREITTDQ
+185 KVRLPSGREITTDQ

-214 PYMYQIKKDEVL
+214 PYTYQIKKDEVL
-226 KELKPK
+226 KDLKPK
-232 QYHMRYFF
+232 KYHMRYFC
-240 LDDLQEE
+240 LDDLQED

-270 LFSALQHITSGKRV
+270 LFSALQHITSGKRI

-293 TENMYTW
+293 TEKMYTW
-300 ENNPRIQCLKRT
+300 ENNPRIQCLKRVI
-312 LEDIGEDKCIIFA
+312 EEIGNDKCIIFA
-325 KYQDEINDIALL
+325 KYQDEIKDIKFLL
-337 LQSENK
+337 DSMNK
-343 SYIEF
+343 TFVEF
-348 TGKISQKK
+348 TGEIRPKQ
-356 RQENREKFKNHVQ
+356 RQQNRIEFKNYVQ

-402 LQAEDRVHRIGQD
+402 LQAEDRVHRIGQE
-415 KIVNIYDICC
+415 KTVNIYDICC
-425 KYTIDVFIANCL
+425 EYTIDVFIANCL
-437 QNKTNLLDS
+437 QNKSNLLDS
-446 FKKQIAIWK
+446 FKKQISIWK
-455 EATIM
+455 EAIEM
-460 EELTIRQMSSA
+460 EKIRIRQMNSIK
-471 TDKDFYSILGYFFA
+471 DNDFYNILGYFFA
-485 SKKFR
+485 SKNFR
-490 KELEGYPLSN
+490 KKLTYPLSN
-500 EDDWIWFV
+500 EDDWIWLV

-523 PMTSGYKIDSIYV
+523 PMASGYKIDSIYV
-536 LLDYHKIYGNR
+536 LNDYYKIYGNR

-552 IEKAVKLSQNNKKY
+552 IEKAIKLSKNNKKY
-566 LSGTVR
+566 ISATI
-572 KDLVVVFEKYDF
+572 KKELVVVFEKYNF
-584 YITKNK
+584 YVTKNK

-598 RDVTDENIQK
+598 RDLNENIQK

>member
-1 MLLKTRLYEYQSKAV
+1 MILKTKLYKYQSKAV

-66 LKEDIIKHTG
+66 LREDIEKHTG
-76 ELPTENNIIIRGI
+76 QKPSENNIIIKGI
-89 ESLSSSDKLYLQ
+89 ESLSSSDRLYLQ
-101 LSELVKNYKVYLI
+101 LLELVKSYKVYLI
-114 VDESNLVKNKMAIRT
+114 VDESNLVKNKLAIRT
-129 ERIISISSFCKYKMI
+129 ERIITISSFCKYKMI

-185 TVKLPSGREITTDQ
+185 KVRLPSGKEITTDQ

-232 QYHMRYFF
+232 EYHMRYFC

-247 EYYETKE
+247 EYELTKE

-293 TENMYTW
+293 TEKMYTW

-312 LEDIGEDKCIIFA
+312 LENIGEDKCIIFA

-356 RQENREKFKNHVQ
+356 RQENREKFKNDVQ

-402 LQAEDRVHRIGQD
+402 LQAEDRVHRIGQE
-415 KIVNIYDICC
+415 KTVNIYDICC
-425 KYTIDVFIANCL
+425 EYTIDVFIANCL
-437 QNKTNLLDS
+437 QNKSNLLDS
-446 FKKQIAIWK
+446 FKKQISIWK
-455 EATIM
+455 EAIEM
-460 EELTIRQMSSA
+460 EKIRIRQMNSIK
-471 TDKDFYSILGYFFA
+471 DNDFYNILGYFFA
-485 SKKFR
+485 SKNFR
-490 KELEGYPLSN
+490 KKLTYPLSN
-500 EDDWIWFV
+500 EDDWIWLV

-523 PMTSGYKIDSIYV
+523 PMVSGYKIDSIYV
-536 LLDYHKIYGNR
+536 LNDYYKIYGNR

-552 IEKAVKLSQNNKKY
+552 IEKAIKLSKNNKKY
-566 LSGTVR
+566 ISATI
-572 KDLVVVFEKYDF
+572 KKELVVVFEKYNF
-584 YITKNK
+584 YVTKNK

-598 RDVTDENIQK
+598 RDLNENIQK

>member
-1 MLLKTRLYEYQSKAV
+1 MILKTRLYEYQSKAV

-44 NKMSKGKVEVV
+44 NKIDKGKAEVI

-66 LKEDIIKHTG
+66 LKEDIEKHTG
-76 ELPTENNIIIRGI
+76 DLPTENNIIIRGI
-89 ESLSSSDKLYLQ
+89 ESLSSSDRLYLQ
-101 LSELVKNYKVYLI
+101 LLELVKNYKVYLI
-114 VDESNLVKNKMAIRT
+114 VDESNLVKNKLAIRT
-129 ERIISISSFCKYKMI
+129 ERIIEISSFCKYKMI

-155 DLFAQWYIL
+155 DLFAQWHIL

-185 TVKLPSGREITTDQ
+185 KVRLPSGREITTDQ

-214 PYMYQIKKDEVL
+214 PYTYQIKKDEVL
-226 KELKPK
+226 KDLKPK
-232 QYHMRYFF
+232 KYHMRYFC
-240 LDDLQEE
+240 LDDLQED

-270 LFSALQHITSGKRV
+270 LFSALQHITSGKRI

-293 TENMYTW
+293 TEKMYTW
-300 ENNPRIQCLKRT
+300 ENNPRIQCLKRVI
-312 LEDIGEDKCIIFA
+312 EEIGNDKCIIFA
-325 KYQDEINDIALL
+325 KYQDEIKDIKFLL
-337 LQSENK
+337 DSMNK
-343 SYIEF
+343 TFVEF
-348 TGKISQKK
+348 TGEIRPKQ
-356 RQENREKFKNHVQ
+356 RQQNRIEFKNHVQ

-402 LQAEDRVHRIGQD
+402 LQAEDRVHRIGQE
-415 KIVNIYDICC
+415 KTVNIYDICC
-425 KYTIDVFIANCL
+425 EYTIDVFIANCL
-437 QNKTNLLDS
+437 QNKSNLLDS
-446 FKKQIAIWK
+446 FKKQISIWK
-455 EATIM
+455 EAIEM
-460 EELTIRQMSSA
+460 EKIRIRQMNSIK
-471 TDKDFYSILGYFFA
+471 DNDFYNILGYFFA
-485 SKKFR
+485 SKNFR
-490 KELEGYPLSN
+490 KKLTYPLSN
-500 EDDWIWFV
+500 EDDWIWLV

-523 PMTSGYKIDSIYV
+523 PMASGYKIDSIYV
-536 LLDYHKIYGNR
+536 LNDYYKIYGNR

-552 IEKAVKLSQNNKKY
+552 IEKAIKLSKNNKKY
-566 LSGTVR
+566 ISATI
-572 KDLVVVFEKYDF
+572 KKELVVVFEKYNF
-584 YITKNK
+584 YVTKNK

-598 RDVTDENIQK
+598 RDLNENIQK

>member
-356 RQENREKFKNHVQ
+356 RQENREKFKNDVQ

-402 LQAEDRVHRIGQD
+402 LQAEDRVHRIGQE
-415 KIVNIYDICC
+415 KTVNIYDICC
-425 KYTIDVFIANCL
+425 EYTIDVFIANCL
-437 QNKTNLLDS
+437 QNKSNLLDS
-446 FKKQIAIWK
+446 FKKQISIWK
-455 EATIM
+455 EAIEM
-460 EELTIRQMSSA
+460 EKIRIRQMNSIK
-471 TDKDFYSILGYFFA
+471 DNDFYNILGYFFA
-485 SKKFR
+485 SKNFR
-490 KELEGYPLSN
+490 KKLTYPLSN
-500 EDDWIWFV
+500 EDDWIWLV

-523 PMTSGYKIDSIYV
+523 PMVSGYKIDSIYV
-536 LLDYHKIYGNR
+536 LNDYYKIYGNR

-552 IEKAVKLSQNNKKY
+552 IEKAIKLSKNNKKY
-566 LSGTVR
+566 ISATI
-572 KDLVVVFEKYDF
+572 KKELVVVFEKYNF
-584 YITKNK
+584 YVTKNK

-598 RDVTDENIQK
+598 RDLNENIQK

>member
-1 MLLKTRLYEYQSKAV
+1 MILKTKLYEYQSKAV

-76 ELPTENNIIIRGI
+76 ELPIENNIIIRGI

-101 LSELVKNYKVYLI
+101 LSELVKNYEVYLI

-172 SFYSFAANHLEYK
+172 SFYSFASNHLEYK
-185 TVKLPSGREITTDQ
+185 KVRLPSGREIMTDQ

-232 QYHMRYFF
+232 EYHMRYFC

-247 EYYETKE
+247 EYGLTKE

-356 RQENREKFKNHVQ
+356 RQENREKFKNDVQ

-402 LQAEDRVHRIGQD
+402 LQAEDRVHRIGQE
-415 KIVNIYDICC
+415 KTVNIYDICC
-425 KYTIDVFIANCL
+425 EYTIDVFIANCL
-437 QNKTNLLDS
+437 QNKSNLLDS
-446 FKKQIAIWK
+446 FKKQISIWK
-455 EATIM
+455 EAIEM
-460 EELTIRQMSSA
+460 EKIRIRQMNSIK
-471 TDKDFYSILGYFFA
+471 DNDFYNILGYFFA
-485 SKKFR
+485 SKNFR
-490 KELEGYPLSN
+490 KKLTYPLSN
-500 EDDWIWFV
+500 EDDWIWLV

-523 PMTSGYKIDSIYV
+523 PMVSGYKIDSIYV
-536 LLDYHKIYGNR
+536 LNDYYKIYGNR

-572 KDLVVVFEKYDF
+572 KDLVIVFEKYDF

-590 SEKWINIR
+590 SKKWINIR

>member
-89 ESLSSSDKLYLQ
+89 ESLSSSDRLYLQ
-101 LSELVKNYKVYLI
+101 LLELVKNYKVYLI
-114 VDESNLVKNKMAIRT
+114 VDESNLVKNKLAIRT
-129 ERIISISSFCKYKMI
+129 ERIITISSFCKYKMI

-185 TVKLPSGREITTDQ
+185 KVRLPSGREITTDQ

-232 QYHMRYFF
+232 EYHMRYFC

-293 TENMYTW
+293 TEKMYTW

-356 RQENREKFKNHVQ
+356 RQENREKFKNDVQ

-402 LQAEDRVHRIGQD
+402 LQAEDRVHRIGQE
-415 KIVNIYDICC
+415 KTVNIYDICC
-425 KYTIDVFIANCL
+425 EYTIDVFIANCL
-437 QNKTNLLDS
+437 QNKSNLLDS
-446 FKKQIAIWK
+446 FKKQISIWK
-455 EATIM
+455 EAIEM
-460 EELTIRQMSSA
+460 EKIRIRQMNSIK
-471 TDKDFYSILGYFFA
+471 DNDFYNILGYFFA
-485 SKKFR
+485 SKNFR
-490 KELEGYPLSN
+490 KKLTYPLSN
-500 EDDWIWFV
+500 EDDWIWLV

-523 PMTSGYKIDSIYV
+523 PMVSGYKIDSIYV
-536 LLDYHKIYGNR
+536 LNDYYKIYGNR

-552 IEKAVKLSQNNKKY
+552 IEKAIKLSKNNKKY
-566 LSGTVR
+566 ISATI
-572 KDLVVVFEKYDF
+572 KKELVVVFEKYNF
-584 YITKNK
+584 YVTKNK

-598 RDVTDENIQK
+598 RDLNENIQK

>member
-1 MLLKTRLYEYQSKAV
+1 MLLKTRLYEYQCKAV

-44 NKMSKGKVEVV
+44 NKMIKGKVEVV

-76 ELPTENNIIIRGI
+76 QKPSENNIIIKGI
-89 ESLSSSDKLYLQ
+89 ESLSSSDRLYLQ
-101 LSELVKNYKVYLI
+101 LLELVKIYKVYLI
-114 VDESNLVKNKMAIRT
+114 VDESNLVKNKLAIRT
-129 ERIISISSFCKYKMI
+129 ERIIEISSFCKYKMI

-185 TVKLPSGREITTDQ
+185 KVRLPSGREIMTDQ

-232 QYHMRYFF
+232 QYHMRYFC
-240 LDDLQEE
+240 LGILQEE
-247 EYYETKE
+247 EYGLTKE

-264 SETIFK
+264 PETIFK

-293 TENMYTW
+293 TEKMYTW

-485 SKKFR
+485 SKNFR

-572 KDLVVVFEKYDF
+572 KDLVIVFEKYDF

>member
-1 MLLKTRLYEYQSKAV
+1 
-16 DKLSKLKVGAL
+16 
-27 YMEQGTGK
+27 MEQGTGK

-44 NKMSKGKVEVV
+44 NKTDKGKVEVV

-66 LKEDIIKHTG
+66 LKEDVIKHTG
-76 ELPTENNIIIRGI
+76 QKPSENNIIIRGI
-89 ESLSSSDKLYLQ
+89 ESLSSSDRLYLQ
-101 LSELVKNYKVYLI
+101 LLELVKNYKVYLI
-114 VDESNLVKNKMAIRT
+114 VDESNLVKNKLAIRT
-129 ERIISISSFCKYKMI
+129 ERIINLSAFCKYKLI

-164 DWRILGYK
+164 DWRILGYQ

-185 TVKLPSGREITTDQ
+185 TVKLPSGRVITTDQ

-226 KELKPK
+226 KDLKPK
-232 QYHMRYFF
+232 KYHMRYFC
-240 LDDLQEE
+240 LDDLQED

-270 LFSALQHITSGKRV
+270 LFSALQHITSGKRI

-293 TENMYTW
+293 TEKMYTW
-300 ENNPRIQCLKRT
+300 ENNPRIQCLKRVI
-312 LEDIGEDKCIIFA
+312 EEIGNDKCIIFA
-325 KYQDEINDIALL
+325 KYQDEIKDIKFLL
-337 LQSENK
+337 DSMNK
-343 SYIEF
+343 TFVEF
-348 TGKISQKK
+348 TGEIRPKQ
-356 RQENREKFKNHVQ
+356 RQQNRIEFKNHVQ

-402 LQAEDRVHRIGQD
+402 LQAEDRVHRIGQE
-415 KIVNIYDICC
+415 KTVNIYDICC
-425 KYTIDVFIANCL
+425 EYTIDVFIANCL
-437 QNKTNLLDS
+437 QNKSNLLDS
-446 FKKQIAIWK
+446 FKKQISIWK
-455 EATIM
+455 ETIEM
-460 EELTIRQMSSA
+460 EKIRIRQMNSIK
-471 TDKDFYSILGYFFA
+471 DNDFYNILGYFFA
-485 SKKFR
+485 SKNFR
-490 KELEGYPLSN
+490 KKLTYPLSN
-500 EDDWIWFV
+500 EDDWIWLV

-523 PMTSGYKIDSIYV
+523 PMASGYKIDSIYV
-536 LLDYHKIYGNR
+536 LNDYYKIYGNR

-552 IEKAVKLSQNNKKY
+552 IEKAIKLSKNNKKY
-566 LSGTVR
+566 ISATI
-572 KDLVVVFEKYDF
+572 KKELVVVFEKYNF
-584 YITKNK
+584 YVTKNK

-598 RDVTDENIQK
+598 RDLNENIQK

>member
-1 MLLKTRLYEYQSKAV
+1 MILKTRLYEYQSKAV
-16 DKLSKLKVGAL
+16 NKLSKLKVGAL

-44 NKMSKGKVEVV
+44 NKIDKGKAEVI

-66 LKEDIIKHTG
+66 LKEDIEKHTG
-76 ELPTENNIIIRGI
+76 DLPTENNIIIRGI
-89 ESLSSSDKLYLQ
+89 ESLSSSDRLYLQ
-101 LSELVKNYKVYLI
+101 LLELVKKYKVYLI
-114 VDESNLVKNKMAIRT
+114 VDESNLVKNKLAIRT
-129 ERIISISSFCKYKMI
+129 ERIISIASFCKYKMI

-155 DLFAQWYIL
+155 DLFSQWYIL

-185 TVKLPSGREITTDQ
+185 KVRLPSGREITTDQ

-232 QYHMRYFF
+232 QYHMRYFC

-293 TENMYTW
+293 TEKMYTW
-300 ENNPRIQCLKRT
+300 ENNPRIQCLKRVI
-312 LEDIGEDKCIIFA
+312 EEIGNDKCIIFA
-325 KYQDEINDIALL
+325 KYQDEIKDIKFLL
-337 LQSENK
+337 DSMNK
-343 SYIEF
+343 TFVEF
-348 TGKISQKK
+348 TGEIRPKQ
-356 RQENREKFKNHVQ
+356 RQQNRIEFKNDVQ

-402 LQAEDRVHRIGQD
+402 LQAEDRVHRIGQE
-415 KIVNIYDICC
+415 KTVHIYDICC

-437 QNKTNLLDS
+437 QNKSNLLDS

-455 EATIM
+455 
-460 EELTIRQMSSA
+460 
-471 TDKDFYSILGYFFA
+471 
-485 SKKFR
+485 
-490 KELEGYPLSN
+490 N
-500 EDDWIWFV
+500 
-508 AFNKDNNVIGFLSLE
+508 
-523 PMTSGYKIDSIYV
+523 ID
-536 LLDYHKIYGNR
+536 
-547 VYNEL
+547 E
-552 IEKAVKLSQNNKKY
+552 
-566 LSGTVR
+566 
-572 KDLVVVFEKYDF
+572 EKY
-584 YITKNK
+584 N
-590 SEKWINIR
+590 
-598 RDVTDENIQK
+598 ENIQKQKCI

>member
-89 ESLSSSDKLYLQ
+89 ESLSSSDRLYLQ
-101 LSELVKNYKVYLI
+101 LLELVKIYKVYLI
-114 VDESNLVKNKMAIRT
+114 VDESNLVKNKLAIRT
-129 ERIISISSFCKYKMI
+129 ERIIEISSFCKYKMI

-270 LFSALQHITSGKRV
+270 LFSALQHITSGKKV

-293 TENMYTW
+293 TEKMYTW

-402 LQAEDRVHRIGQD
+402 LQAEDRVHRIGQE
-415 KIVNIYDICC
+415 KTVNIYDICC
-425 KYTIDVFIANCL
+425 EYTIDVFIANCL
-437 QNKTNLLDS
+437 QNKSNLLDS
-446 FKKQIAIWK
+446 FKKQISIWK
-455 EATIM
+455 EAIEM
-460 EELTIRQMSSA
+460 EKIRIRQMNSIK
-471 TDKDFYSILGYFFA
+471 DNDFYNILGYFFA
-485 SKKFR
+485 SKNFR
-490 KELEGYPLSN
+490 KKLTYPLSN
-500 EDDWIWFV
+500 EDDWIWLV

-523 PMTSGYKIDSIYV
+523 PMASGYKIDSIYV
-536 LLDYHKIYGNR
+536 LNDYYKIYGNR

-552 IEKAVKLSQNNKKY
+552 IEKAIKLSKNNKKY
-566 LSGTVR
+566 ISATI
-572 KDLVVVFEKYDF
+572 KKELVVVFEKYNF
-584 YITKNK
+584 YVTKNK

-598 RDVTDENIQK
+598 RDLNENIQK

>member
-1 MLLKTRLYEYQSKAV
+1 MILKTKLYEYQSKAV
-16 DKLSKLKVGAL
+16 DKLLKLKVGAL

-44 NKMSKGKVEVV
+44 NKTDKGKVEVV

-66 LKEDIIKHTG
+66 LKEDVIKHTG
-76 ELPTENNIIIRGI
+76 QKPSENNIIIRGI
-89 ESLSSSDKLYLQ
+89 ESLSSSDRLYLQ
-101 LSELVKNYKVYLI
+101 LLELVKNYKVYLI
-114 VDESNLVKNKMAIRT
+114 VDESNLVKNKLAIRT
-129 ERIISISSFCKYKMI
+129 ERIINLSAFCKYKLI

-164 DWRILGYK
+164 DWRILGYQ

-185 TVKLPSGREITTDQ
+185 TVKLPSGRVITTDQ

-226 KELKPK
+226 KDLKPK
-232 QYHMRYFF
+232 KYHMRYFC
-240 LDDLQEE
+240 LDDLQED

-270 LFSALQHITSGKRV
+270 LFSALQHITSGKRI

-300 ENNPRIQCLKRT
+300 ENNPRIQCLKRVI
-312 LEDIGEDKCIIFA
+312 EEIGNDKCIIFA
-325 KYQDEINDIALL
+325 KYQDEIKDIKFLL
-337 LQSENK
+337 DSMNK
-343 SYIEF
+343 TFVEF
-348 TGKISQKK
+348 TGEIRPKQ
-356 RQENREKFKNHVQ
+356 RQQNRIEFKNHVQ

-402 LQAEDRVHRIGQD
+402 LQAEDRVHRIGQE
-415 KIVNIYDICC
+415 KTVNIYDICC
-425 KYTIDVFIANCL
+425 EYTIDVFIANCL
-437 QNKTNLLDS
+437 QNKSNLLDS
-446 FKKQIAIWK
+446 FKKQISIWK
-455 EATIM
+455 ETIEM
-460 EELTIRQMSSA
+460 EKIRIRQMNSIK
-471 TDKDFYSILGYFFA
+471 DNDFYNILGYFFA
-485 SKKFR
+485 SKNFR
-490 KELEGYPLSN
+490 KKLTYPLSN
-500 EDDWIWFV
+500 EDDWIWLV

-523 PMTSGYKIDSIYV
+523 PMASGYKIDSIYV
-536 LLDYHKIYGNR
+536 LNDYYKIYGNR

-552 IEKAVKLSQNNKKY
+552 IEKAIKLSKNNKKY
-566 LSGTVR
+566 ISATI
-572 KDLVVVFEKYDF
+572 KKELVVVFEKYNF
-584 YITKNK
+584 YVTKNK

-598 RDVTDENIQK
+598 RDLNENIQK

>member
-1 MLLKTRLYEYQSKAV
+1 MILKTKLYEYQSKAV

-35 TRTALEIIK
+35 TRTALEIIQ
-44 NKMSKGKVEVV
+44 NKMNKGKIEVV

-66 LKEDIIKHTG
+66 LKEDVIKHTG
-76 ELPTENNIIIRGI
+76 QKPSENNIIIKGI
-89 ESLSSSDKLYLQ
+89 ESLSSSDRLYLQ
-101 LSELVKNYKVYLI
+101 LLELVKIYKVYLI
-114 VDESNLVKNKMAIRT
+114 VDESNLVKNKLAIRT
-129 ERIISISSFCKYKMI
+129 ERIITISSFCKYKMI

-185 TVKLPSGREITTDQ
+185 KVRLPSGREITTDQ

-232 QYHMRYFF
+232 QYHMRYFC
-240 LDDLQEE
+240 LGNLQEE

-270 LFSALQHITSGKRV
+270 LFSALQHITSGKKV

-293 TENMYTW
+293 TEKMYTW

-490 KELEGYPLSN
+490 KELEGYSLSN

-572 KDLVVVFEKYDF
+572 KDLVIVFEKYDF

>member
-1 MLLKTRLYEYQSKAV
+1 MILKTRLYEYQSKAV

-44 NKMSKGKVEVV
+44 NKIDKGKAEVI

-66 LKEDIIKHTG
+66 LKEDIEKHTG
-76 ELPTENNIIIRGI
+76 DLPTENNIIIRGI
-89 ESLSSSDKLYLQ
+89 ESLSSSDRLYLQ
-101 LSELVKNYKVYLI
+101 LLELVKNYKVYLI
-114 VDESNLVKNKMAIRT
+114 VDESNLVKNKLAIRT
-129 ERIISISSFCKYKMI
+129 ERIIEISSFCKYKMI

-155 DLFAQWYIL
+155 DLFAQWHIL

-185 TVKLPSGREITTDQ
+185 KVRLPSGREITTDQ

-214 PYMYQIKKDEVL
+214 PYTYQIKKDEVL
-226 KELKPK
+226 KDLKPK
-232 QYHMRYFF
+232 KYHMRYFC
-240 LDDLQEE
+240 LDDLQED

-270 LFSALQHITSGKRV
+270 LFSALQHITSGKRI

-293 TENMYTW
+293 TEKMYTW
-300 ENNPRIQCLKRT
+300 ENNPRIQCLKRVI
-312 LEDIGEDKCIIFA
+312 EEIGNDKCIIFA
-325 KYQDEINDIALL
+325 KYHDEIKDIKFLL
-337 LQSENK
+337 DSMNK
-343 SYIEF
+343 TFVEF
-348 TGKISQKK
+348 TGEIRPKQ
-356 RQENREKFKNHVQ
+356 RQQNRIEFKNHVQ

-402 LQAEDRVHRIGQD
+402 LQAEDRVHRIGQE
-415 KIVNIYDICC
+415 KTVNIYDICC
-425 KYTIDVFIANCL
+425 EYTIDVFIANCL
-437 QNKTNLLDS
+437 QNKSNLLDS
-446 FKKQIAIWK
+446 FKKQISIWK
-455 EATIM
+455 EAIEM
-460 EELTIRQMSSA
+460 EKIRIRQMNSIK
-471 TDKDFYSILGYFFA
+471 DNDFYNILGYFFA
-485 SKKFR
+485 SKNFR
-490 KELEGYPLSN
+490 KKLTYPLSN
-500 EDDWIWFV
+500 EDDWIWLV

-523 PMTSGYKIDSIYV
+523 PMASGYKIDSIYV
-536 LLDYHKIYGNR
+536 LNDYYKIYGNR

-552 IEKAVKLSQNNKKY
+552 IEKAIKLSKNNKKY
-566 LSGTVR
+566 ISATI
-572 KDLVVVFEKYDF
+572 KKELVVVFEKYNF
-584 YITKNK
+584 YVTKNK

-598 RDVTDENIQK
+598 RDLNENIQK